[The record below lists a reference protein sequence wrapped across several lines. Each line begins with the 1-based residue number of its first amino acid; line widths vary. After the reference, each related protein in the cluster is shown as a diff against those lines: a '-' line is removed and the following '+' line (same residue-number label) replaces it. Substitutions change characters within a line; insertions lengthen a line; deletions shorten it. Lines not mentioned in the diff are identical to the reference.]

1 MEEENTMSL
10 KDALR
15 IIMDKI
21 GNIRVPVREKE
32 ISSALDEVAED
43 LYQCIVAI
51 ENHQEPEKPE
61 PEVNEDV

>member
-51 ENHQEPEKPE
+51 ENHQEPE